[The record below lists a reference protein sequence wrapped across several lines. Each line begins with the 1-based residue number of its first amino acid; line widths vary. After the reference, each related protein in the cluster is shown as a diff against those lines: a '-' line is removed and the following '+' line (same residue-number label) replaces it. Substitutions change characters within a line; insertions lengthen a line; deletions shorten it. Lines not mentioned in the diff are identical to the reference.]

1 MSRKTIAFAS
11 PRPAAAP
18 PPAPAADR
26 EAWVLADA
34 PEPDVHVADA
44 RAVDARA
51 VDTRAV
57 IDLTAPRS
65 LIELAQLVWVFP
77 ALATMFWIS
86 GRLGAA
92 RE

>member
-44 RAVDARA
+44 RAVD
-51 VDTRAV
+51 TRAV